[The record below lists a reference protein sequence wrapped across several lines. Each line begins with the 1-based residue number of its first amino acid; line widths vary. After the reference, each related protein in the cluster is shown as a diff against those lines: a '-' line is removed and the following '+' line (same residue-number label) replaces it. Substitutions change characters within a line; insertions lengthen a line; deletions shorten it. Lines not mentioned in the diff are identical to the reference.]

1 MRNSEWGIFMRRF
14 FVWIAFWLG
23 LGPAVALAAL
33 DLPVIDL
40 TRVQDKQGLFLGSQ
54 ISFWENES
62 QPLDPEQVVDGRYL
76 ANFVPST
83 KDIPGPTFIK
93 GELWLRIVIQNPEAS
108 PQSLV
113 LESRY
118 ALTDSISFYQKDA
131 DGRLLVSHQGDR
143 NQVRTDPFLYR
154 SPTFLLKAY
163 PGTNVYYLRTETRGT
178 NILSLYLWREAAF
191 KVHHFV
197 DTLIIGGLFGFLI
210 ALFFYNS
217 FLALSLRS
225 RTYAYYT
232 LFLLCMIL
240 LQIAMQNVWP
250 YLVPPQVSAWL
261 ENEGYVVMG
270 SLTNFSGILF
280 TIYFLSIKKTLPG
293 YLTFFRGLLIF
304 ALAPILLTPL
314 IGFNTLTRIVSVT
327 VGIGSLSM
335 IVTSV
340 VAMIRGYR
348 PAAYYFLA
356 SVAFLAANILLTFN
370 LLGVYHAPHVIQYG
384 NFIGLVMQGLLM
396 SLAVGH
402 RVQFI
407 RSQANKLIR
416 GLNEELQNHLARVEA
431 LVAERTETIRTILD
445 NVASGFVIVA
455 PNGTIVKGFSQS
467 CHQLLGRTI
476 EEGQSFS
483 DLLELD
489 PGRKKIW
496 DLAWSQIFQDMMPAS
511 VTVAQLPAAVKQGG
525 RSLRLDCKILRDEA
539 GGIKNLLFTI
549 QDVTEL
555 KKQKREAR
563 RHRVL
568 IKILQD
574 IEAFRQ
580 FIHHSYDFIIR
591 LKASADPREQAFLLH
606 TLKGNSMVFG
616 LHAIARRLHQ
626 LEEGRQISAAELQA
640 LENMFRDFLAAHDT
654 ILKTV
659 WGPNSH
665 HDTRVTLAQLQQ
677 LEALVDQRH
686 EPELGRDIRGWIQNV
701 LAKPVT
707 TIVQPIVESSRN
719 LAQRLNRPVRIQV
732 IGGDVRVR
740 SQKEE
745 MAMEFLVHILRNAIV
760 HGLDED
766 RESLGKSAEGHIQV
780 EFQESPEALR
790 LVIQDDGRGF
800 DRTYWE
806 DRAREMTGKTPAVI
820 SRLSWVD
827 LIEIVSRGGHSTHK
841 SVSMDAGRGV
851 GLEGVIQAIRDLGGE
866 IHMESTR
873 GQGSTV
879 ELQIKRQRSDEAA

>member
-1 MRNSEWGIFMRRF
+1 MRRF
-14 FVWIAFWLG
+14 FIWIAFWLG
-23 LGPAVALAAL
+23 LGPAVALAEL

-40 TRVQDKQGLFLGSQ
+40 ADVPDKQELFLGSRV
-54 ISFWENES
+54 SFWENKS
-62 QPLDPEQVVDGRYL
+62 QPLDPLQVFEGRYDS
-76 ANFVPST
+76 NFLPSK
-83 KDIPGPTFIK
+83 KDIPGPTFIQ
-93 GELWLRIVIQNPEAS
+93 GELWLRIVVHNPEAS

-118 ALTDSISFYQKDA
+118 ALTDHISFFQKDRE
-131 DGRLLVSHQGDR
+131 GRLQGEHQGDR
-143 NQVRTDPFLYR
+143 NLLRTDRFPFR
-154 SPTFLLKAY
+154 SPTFILKAQ
-163 PGTNVYYLRTETRGT
+163 PGINVYYLRTETQGA

-191 KVHHFV
+191 KGHHFV

-225 RTYAYYT
+225 RTYAFYT
-232 LFLLCMIL
+232 IFLLCMIL
-240 LQIAMQNVWP
+240 LQIAMQNIWP
-250 YLVPPQVSAWL
+250 YLAEPQISTWL
-261 ENEGYVVMG
+261 ENEGYIVMG

-280 TIYFLSIKKTLPG
+280 TIYFLSLKKTSPRFLAI
-293 YLTFFRGLLIF
+293 FRGLLIF
-304 ALAPILLTPL
+304 ALVPTMLTPFVD
-314 IGFNTLTRIVSVT
+314 FNSLTRIASVT

-335 IVTSV
+335 IITSV
-340 VAMIRGYR
+340 AAMVWGYR
-348 PAAYYFLA
+348 PAGYYFLA

-370 LLGVYHAPHVIQYG
+370 LLGIYRSPHIIQYG
-384 NFIGLVMQGLLM
+384 NFVGVVMQGLLM

-407 RSQANKLIR
+407 KSQANKLIR
-416 GLNEELQNHLARVEA
+416 GLNEELQNHLAHVEG

-476 EEGQSFS
+476 EEGQRFS
-483 DLLELD
+483 DLLSLD
-489 PGRKKIW
+489 AGRRKIW
-496 DLAWSQIFQDMMPAS
+496 DLAWAQIFQDLMPPS
-511 VTVAQLPAAVKQGG
+511 VTLAQLPAAVKLHG
-525 RSLRLDCKILRDEA
+525 RSLHLECKILRDET

-580 FIHHSYDFIIR
+580 FIHHSYDFISR
-591 LKASADPREQAFLLH
+591 LKACTDKREQAFLLH

-616 LHAIARRLHQ
+616 LHAIARRLHE
-626 LEEGRQISAAELQA
+626 LEEAGQLRAADLQT
-640 LENMFRDFLAAHDT
+640 LEDMFRDFLSAHDT
-654 ILKTV
+654 ILKTF
-659 WGPNSH
+659 WGPHSH
-665 HDTRVTLAQLQQ
+665 HDTRVTFAQLRQ
-677 LEALVDQRH
+677 LETLVDKRQ
-686 EPELGRDIRGWIQNV
+686 EPELRQDVKDWIQDV
-701 LAKPVT
+701 LAKPVN
-707 TIVQPIVESSRN
+707 TIVQPLVESSRN

-745 MAMEFLVHILRNAIV
+745 MAMEFLIHILRNAIV

-766 RESLGKSAEGHIQV
+766 RESVGKNPEGHIHV
-780 EFQESPEALR
+780 EFSESPEVLR
-790 LVIQDDGRGF
+790 LIIKDDGRGF
-800 DRTYWE
+800 DRKYWE
-806 DRAREMTGKTPAVI
+806 ERALETTAKSAAVI

-827 LIEIVSRGGHSTHK
+827 LIEVVSRGGHSTQK
-841 SVSMDAGRGV
+841 TVSMEAGRGV
-851 GLEGVIQAIRDLGGE
+851 GLEGVIQAIRDLGGH
-866 IHMESTR
+866 IHLESTR
-873 GQGSTV
+873 GQGSSV
-879 ELQIKRQRSDEAA
+879 ELEIKRQLTHEAA

>member
-1 MRNSEWGIFMRRF
+1 MRRLSF
-14 FVWIAFWLG
+14 WIAFWLA

-33 DLPVIDL
+33 DLPAIDL
-40 TRVQDKQGLFLGSQ
+40 AEVQAKQGLFLGSRV
-54 ISFWENES
+54 SFWENQSE
-62 QPLDPEQVVDGRYL
+62 PLDPAQVFEGRYDS
-76 ANFVPST
+76 NFLPSA

-93 GELWLRIVIQNPEAS
+93 GELWLRIVIYNPEAS
-108 PQSLV
+108 LQSLM

-118 ALTDSISFYQKDA
+118 ALTDHINFYQKDP
-131 DGRLLVSHQGDR
+131 DGRLHVDHQGDR
-143 NQVRTDPFLYR
+143 NESRTDPFPFR
-154 SPTFLLKAY
+154 SPTFHFKAY

-191 KVHHFV
+191 KGHHFV

-225 RTYAYYT
+225 RTYAFYT

-240 LQIAMQNVWP
+240 LQMAMQNVWP
-250 YLVPPQVSAWL
+250 YFVRPRLSAWL
-261 ENEGYVVMG
+261 ANEGYVFMG
-270 SLTNFSGILF
+270 SLTNFSGLLF
-280 TIYFLSIKKTLPG
+280 TIYFLSLKKTLPG
-293 YLTFFRGLLIF
+293 FLNFFRGLLVF
-304 ALAPILLTPL
+304 ALGPIMIAPFID
-314 IGFNTLTRIVSVT
+314 FNTLTRVVSVT
-327 VGIGSLSM
+327 VGVGSISM
-335 IVTSV
+335 IITSV
-340 VAMIRGYR
+340 AAIIRGYQ
-348 PAAYYFLA
+348 PAAYYLLA
-356 SVAFLAANILLTFN
+356 SVTFLAGNILLTFN
-370 LLGVYHAPHVIQYG
+370 LLGIYHAPHVIQYG
-384 NFIGLVMQGLLM
+384 NFIGVVIQGLLM

-407 RSQANKLIR
+407 RAQANRLIR
-416 GLNEELQNHLARVEA
+416 GLNEELQNHLARVEG

-476 EEGQSFS
+476 EEGQHFS

-489 PGRKKIW
+489 SARKKIW

-511 VTVAQLPAAVKQGG
+511 VTLAQLPSAIKQGG
-525 RSLRLDCKILRDEA
+525 RSLRLECKILRDEA

-563 RHRVL
+563 RHRIL

-580 FIHHSYDFIIR
+580 FIHHSYDFINR
-591 LKASADPREQAFLLH
+591 LKACTDAREQAFLLH

-616 LHAIARRLHQ
+616 LHAIARRLHE
-626 LEEGRQISAAELQA
+626 LEEGRQLSAADLQT
-640 LENMFRDFLAAHDT
+640 LETMFRDFLAAHDS

-659 WGPNSH
+659 WGPYSH
-665 HDTRVTLAQLQQ
+665 HDTRVTHVQLQR
-677 LEALVDQRH
+677 LETLVEKRQESEILQDV
-686 EPELGRDIRGWIQNV
+686 RGWIQDV
-701 LAKPVT
+701 LAKPVN
-707 TIVQPIVESSRN
+707 TIVQPIVESSQN
-719 LAQRLNRPVRIQV
+719 LAHRLNRPVRIQV
-732 IGGDVRVR
+732 SGGDVRVR

-766 RESLGKSAEGHIQV
+766 RAELGKSPEGHIHV
-780 EFQESPEALR
+780 EFWESPEALR
-790 LVIQDDGRGF
+790 LIIKDDGCGF
-800 DRTYWE
+800 DRNYWE
-806 DRAREMTGKTPAVI
+806 ERACEMTAKPQAAI
-820 SRLSWVD
+820 SRLSWVE
-827 LIEIVSRGGHSTHK
+827 LIEVASRGGHSTQK
-841 SVSMDAGRGV
+841 TVSMEAGRGV
-851 GLEGVIQAIRDLGGE
+851 GLEGVIQAIRELGGQ
-866 IHMESTR
+866 IHLESTR

-879 ELQIKRQRSDEAA
+879 ELEIKRQQTHEAA